1 MAGWLKRLLESEE
14 DRKARQ
20 MEELSKT
27 DAFKDLIKQQAAELL
42 EESKKEA
49 EKKKSEAERV
59 HREKVEKAEDTISAL
74 TDEMQESDKPY
85 VIVRSIGFD
94 SRNGVQ
100 VQLDW
105 NPAFIRYLKAGGI
118 DGRNED
124 EIVRRWLAMLS
135 HEIVQDGIAND
146 YIINGVSD
154 DERPLGDFEQVLRE
168 IQKELDDDED
178 ESDTR
183 WE

>member
-20 MEELSKT
+20 MEELSQT
-27 DAFKDLIKQQAAELL
+27 DAFRELIKQQAADLL

-49 EKKKSEAERV
+49 ERKKDEAERE
-59 HREKVEKAEDTISAL
+59 HQEKVEKAEDTISAL
-74 TDEMQESDKPY
+74 TAEMVESETPY

-135 HEIVQDGIAND
+135 HDIIQEGIAND
-146 YIINGVSD
+146 YILNGVSD
-154 DERPLGDFEQVLRE
+154 DEKPLGDFEQVLRE
-168 IQKELDDDED
+168 IQKELGDDEE